1 MRKGLTSSIVVLS
14 SAVLLGSCGQVLPG
28 GRLLT
33 MDTHTRKICG
43 DADDPADP
51 TSPIKM
57 FGNQRCNDAL
67 SGTATVGST
76 QATAYAVIRGSEHRG
91 PFVLLRCKA
100 EAQAR
105 RSGPPQSVVKK
116 ATASAEVTQTFILPQ
131 NGNWIARSHVI
142 WEAGARRDQASAKY
156 SFKVRL
162 TGLQGA
168 ELFKHEN
175 GANTSATSL
184 PDTWHHSLGLGD
196 EKQKTLSLKRGVRYT
211 MSCKITGE
219 ATAKEKPTKP
229 GFTFPK
235 GDGGVRLSFV
245 VSQ

>member
-1 MRKGLTSSIVVLS
+1 MIKKQRAWFWLPVVLL
-14 SAVLLGSCGQVLPG
+14 ASCGQPLPG

-33 MDTHTRKICG
+33 MDTHTLKICG
-43 DADDPADP
+43 DAHDPAVLRIP
-51 TSPIKM
+51 TKM
-57 FGNQRCNDAL
+57 FGAQRCNDAET
-67 SGTATVGST
+67 GTAMVGET
-76 QATAYAVIRGSEHRG
+76 KATARAVIRKSVVRV
-91 PFVLLRCKA
+91 PFVKLICDA

-131 NGNWIARSHVI
+131 NGNWIAESHVD
-142 WEAGARRDQASAKY
+142 WEAGASRDQASAKY

-168 ELFKHEN
+168 VLFTHVN

-184 PDTWHHSLGLGD
+184 PNTRHQSPGVGD
-196 EKQKTLSLKRGVRYT
+196 AKQKALNLQRGVRYT
-211 MSCKITGE
+211 MSCKITAE
-219 ATAKEKPTKP
+219 ATAKEKPNKQD
-229 GFTFPK
+229 FTFPK
-235 GDGGVRLSFV
+235 GDGGVRLYFT